1 MQGSGRGGCVEA
13 VYCVEAG
20 EECVPSDTTQPPQPL
35 HRLQQPHPAHK
46 DKCCRPALLPSN
58 RAQQYVALLSSVQI
72 HLDIYTVQI
81 YLDIYTAAFLGR
93 KHASFRKLA
102 FLTSDS
108 LQETYLHHFC
118 LCKHLL
124 LYFCLST
131 ENSKTSW
138 MEKCKQV
145 GLETLLIVFQQR
157 QILRRLALNSN

>member
-1 MQGSGRGGCVEA
+1 M
-13 VYCVEAG
+13 
-20 EECVPSDTTQPPQPL
+20 
-35 HRLQQPHPAHK
+35 
-46 DKCCRPALLPSN
+46 
-58 RAQQYVALLSSVQI
+58 
-72 HLDIYTVQI
+72 
-81 YLDIYTAAFLGR
+81 
-93 KHASFRKLA
+93 A

-145 GLETLLIVFQQR
+145 GLETLLIVFQLEAFFSLLLYEDKDMK
-157 QILRRLALNSN
+157 IVFIRLDLPLENPLFF